1 MSRIV
6 FAAVLLLLI
15 SACNDTTTAPVLD
28 IPEPVAV
35 TADDVPAPGDG
46 IYFYIGMTAQ
56 DGAKP
61 LLKEALRRGVRFAA
75 AWLPQYQTPCAAPTA
90 TAALVVQVT
99 SNGDRLSDLGFRS
112 DPEPWLVNCGIG
124 DFWKYVFQNPA
135 GQEFLF
141 EAAYVNYA
149 WGRRINGYFVN
160 RDGIVYSYNHDDADW
175 RPKGDD
181 SVTGDEL
188 REKYQN
194 LQQVGQVDRQKLSQM
209 AALIPLAGQ
218 GQLSDPVGRCADFGE
233 WQYLAYLYDADSDTY
248 RLVLLYQA
256 GDQARKNLSLSAEAL
271 YNWLFTITADKPG
284 DCLP

>member
-1 MSRIV
+1 MARIA
-6 FAAVLLLLI
+6 FAAVLLLLV

-56 DGAKP
+56 DDAKP

-99 SNGDRLSDLGFRS
+99 AYGDRLSDLGFRS

-124 DFWKYVFQNPA
+124 DFWKYVFMNRTA
-135 GQEFLF
+135 GQFLF
-141 EAAYVNYA
+141 EVAYVNYA
-149 WGRRINGYFVN
+149 WGRRINGYFVD
-160 RDGIVYSYNHDDADW
+160 RTGAVYRYNHDDADW

-181 SVTGDEL
+181 TVTGDEL
-188 REKYQN
+188 RKKFQN
-194 LQQVGQVDRQKLSQM
+194 LELVGRVNGLTLARMQ
-209 AALIPLAGQ
+209 ALIEPASRGSM
-218 GQLSDPVGRCADFGE
+218 SDPVSVCRDAGTTRF
-233 WQYLAYLYDADSDTY
+233 LAYRYDAKADVY
-248 RLVLLYQA
+248 HLVLLYQV
-256 GDQARKNLSLSAEAL
+256 GDWAEKNLSDDATKL
-271 YNWLFTITADKPG
+271 YTWLFDVVGYTPQE
-284 DCLP
+284 CLP